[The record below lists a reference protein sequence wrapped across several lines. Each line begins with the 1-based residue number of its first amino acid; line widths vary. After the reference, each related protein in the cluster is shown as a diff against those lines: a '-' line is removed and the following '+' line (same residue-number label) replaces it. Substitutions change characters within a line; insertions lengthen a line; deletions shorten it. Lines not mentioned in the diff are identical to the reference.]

1 MRFSKKY
8 IVCALLIVLT
18 LFGKFNSWND
28 RYSAV
33 ETFRGANLKDEVF
46 YPLMSKNINDMKAMH
61 LNINGK
67 AFENNNEKF
76 IINASMQP
84 AVSLDFVRD
93 DLHGSVYRK
102 NELSIILHDANA
114 EYEFLIGNETATQNG
129 DDYVLC
135 TMPSE
140 YNGQIYL
147 GLEDVCKIYGFDYVY
162 NEQKKVAEITVED
175 YPKLPAK
182 FDLRKADKVSV
193 VRNQGSDATCWACAS
208 LEAMES
214 TLRPLVKDE
223 FSVEAMIK
231 ENSFGIEEDLGGDYT
246 MALAYLL
253 SWQGP
258 QVKNSKNVLA
268 ELTANQEK
276 NPIHLQEAQFYTA
289 EDLDGIKSA
298 VYRYGGVSTS
308 IYASATTSN
317 LSGSNSYNRRTNSYC
332 YMGNHKPNH
341 DVVIIGWDD
350 NYPAEKFGDDVPSNG
365 AFICQNS
372 WGKNFGENGIFYI
385 SYYDTNIGKQAVSYT
400 KIDTLNKYA
409 SIYQSDLCGWVGQ
422 IGYHRQWAYGAN
434 VFKASEDQKV
444 EAAGFYALE
453 PQTTYQVYFVPNY
466 ENVGSFGERKLV
478 AKGTLDAAGYY
489 TIPFSSAQEV
499 SLGKEFAVIVYL
511 NSPETLR
518 PLAIEYPDKKLKTNA
533 DISDGKGYISN
544 NGLDWERVEDVAKA
558 NLCIKAYAN
567 KKVEVLE

>member
-18 LFGKFNSWND
+18 LFGKFNSWHD

-76 IINASMQP
+76 IIDASMQP

-93 DLHGSVYRK
+93 DLRGSVYRK
-102 NELSIILHDANA
+102 NELSIILHNAND

-135 TMPSE
+135 AVPSE

-147 GLEDVCKIYGFDYVY
+147 GLEDVCKIYGFGYVY
-162 NEQKKVAEITVED
+162 NEQKKVAEITVKD

-214 TLRPLVKDE
+214 TLRPLIKDE
-223 FSVEAMIK
+223 FSVDAMIK
-231 ENSFGIEEDLGGDYT
+231 ENSFGLEEDLGGDYT

-258 QVKNSKNVLA
+258 KVKNSKNVLA
-268 ELTANQEK
+268 ELTTNQEK
-276 NPIHLQEAQFYTA
+276 NAIHLQEAQFFTA

-317 LSGSNSYNRRTNSYC
+317 LSGSNCYNRRTNSYC

-341 DVVIIGWDD
+341 DIVIVGWDD
-350 NYPAEKFGDDVPSNG
+350 NYPADNFGDDVTSDG

-400 KIDTLNKYA
+400 KIDTLNKYS

-422 IGYHRQWAYGAN
+422 IGYHKQWAYGAN
-434 VFKASEDQKV
+434 VFKASENQMV
-444 EAAGFYALE
+444 EATGFYALE
-453 PQTTYQVYFVPNY
+453 PQTSYQVYFVPDY
-466 ENVGSFGERKLV
+466 KNVGSFGERKLV

-489 TIPFSSAQEV
+489 TIPFSTAQDV

-518 PLAIEYPDKKLKTNA
+518 PLAIEYPDKKLKSNA